1 MKHRPLY
8 LAPLLLAFAGCS
20 KAEPDATAAPANPTK
35 VVAAVKVET
44 APVTIQKMPK
54 HLRLTGSVLSDRT
67 SEVAANVAGQVVAT
81 YVERG
86 QPVKRGQPIA
96 VVDSKAAG
104 FQAAAALAQSKA
116 ADTQVQL
123 AREDCARA
131 DTLFQQG
138 ALAKSEY
145 ERQKTACSAQ
155 LYNANA
161 AQAQADLAGKLA
173 GDTTIR
179 APIDGIIGERF
190 INIGEYVTPNA
201 RVASVFAIDQ
211 VRISISVPENAIAQ
225 VKEGQT
231 IDVRVAAYPDRVFPA
246 VVRLVS
252 PALRAQTRDLIVE
265 AFAENKDHALM
276 PGMFATVLLTIG
288 EEDQPTVPV
297 QAIKADGTVRR
308 LFLAKENS
316 AYEMVVHTG
325 VQKDGRIAVLEPLTE
340 SDKVI
345 LAPPPGLQDGTT
357 IQ

>member
-1 MKHRPLY
+1 MNYRPL
-8 LAPLLLAFAGCS
+8 LIAPLLLAFIGCK
-20 KAEPDATAAPANPTK
+20 KAEPDAHAATK
-35 VVAAVKVET
+35 EQKKIVEVIKVET
-44 APVTIQKMPK
+44 APVTIQKMPRY
-54 HLRLTGSVLSDRT
+54 LTLTGSVLSDRT

-96 VVDSKAAG
+96 VVDAKAAG
-104 FQAAAALAQSKA
+104 FQAAAAVAQSKA
-116 ADTQVQL
+116 ADTQVQQ

-145 ERQKTACSAQ
+145 DRQKTVCSAQ
-155 LYNANA
+155 LYQANA

-179 APIDGIIGERF
+179 APMDGIIGERYV
-190 INIGEYVTPNA
+190 NVGEYVMQTA
-201 RVASVFAIDQ
+201 RVASVFAVEQ
-211 VRISISVPENAIAQ
+211 VRINISVPENAVAQ

-231 IDVRVAAYPDRVFPA
+231 IDVRVSAYPDRTFPA

-265 AFAENKDHALM
+265 AFAQNKDRALM
-276 PGMFATVLLTIG
+276 PGMFATVLLKTG

-308 LFLAKENS
+308 LFLARDN
-316 AYEMVVHTG
+316 AAFEMVVH
-325 VQKDGRIAVLEPLTE
+325 KIGRAHV
-340 SDKVI
+340 
-345 LAPPPGLQDGTT
+345 
-357 IQ
+357 